1 MEEKRFPR
9 VPRDRFPPAVP
20 RRCFTSWW
28 TRRRR
33 RQGRAVLSRSPVAAI
48 ASVTGCDPHSLP
60 ALARPTRAFRRATP
74 LDHTTPAPL
83 NIATARLAG
92 VVCAVCVGRRGWG
105 MEWYA
110 HPPAECVGCFANAG
124 FWGALSPI
132 SGGGFRGN
140 PEASERRAR
149 GSTDGPQVRPSTEG
163 RARHGAS
170 LMHPTAWGG
179 WWGGYPLQPG
189 CSLAL
194 AKLSAE
200 A

>member
-1 MEEKRFPR
+1 MPRWFGCRARRRRVMEEKRFPR

-74 LDHTTPAPL
+74 LDHTTPASL

-92 VVCAVCVGRRGWG
+92 VVCAVCVGACGWG
-105 MEWYA
+105 MEGYA
-110 HPPAECVGCFANAG
+110 FPPAECWNGVVKRG
-124 FWGALSPI
+124 FPIRLSSI
-132 SGGGFRGN
+132 WRGGFSGIQHALHPLIPTFVGMSGTMRWLSCGCRGG
-140 PEASERRAR
+140 PSGPFLGAQGR
-149 GSTDGPQVRPSTEG
+149 DG
-163 RARHGAS
+163 
-170 LMHPTAWGG
+170 
-179 WWGGYPLQPG
+179 
-189 CSLAL
+189 
-194 AKLSAE
+194 
-200 A
+200 